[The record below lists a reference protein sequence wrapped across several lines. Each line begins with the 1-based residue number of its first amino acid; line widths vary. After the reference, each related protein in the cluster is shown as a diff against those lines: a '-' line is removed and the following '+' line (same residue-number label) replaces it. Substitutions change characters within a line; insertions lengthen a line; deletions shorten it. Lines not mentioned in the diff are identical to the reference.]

1 LLDHDLGFA
10 EQRSTSHKIL
20 SVQQLNVKY
29 PIRRGFFNRIQCYT
43 NAAENK
49 FELVKAKLWVLWVK
63 VVRKIFIGFGDG
75 SIN

>member
-49 FELVKAKLWVLWVK
+49 FEFVKARALGIVGESGSENLHWLWRLHV
-63 VVRKIFIGFGDG
+63 
-75 SIN
+75 